1 VGDFDGKTAMDL
13 YNAGVPLL
21 AKASKLDKDGSGES
35 LAEIVKGDKSSCGRS
50 LFVRRNVFVCG
61 PILEG
66 EFDRIQHVN
75 DQDQINALHREADR
89 IHLRNLGVDER
100 VIDLP
105 TQFSLWDARTGDLL
119 IKSSRYLPI
128 RIATRTNSAKLSI
141 IHDAIAKSGEYPL
154 RKVSATQAAYSVKY
168 AVDAE
173 PITNAS
179 TRIKRINDEAKQ
191 YRLKGRWA

>member
-1 VGDFDGKTAMDL
+1 
-13 YNAGVPLL
+13 
-21 AKASKLDKDGSGES
+21 
-35 LAEIVKGDKSSCGRS
+35 

-66 EFDRIQHVN
+66 EYDRIEQN
-75 DQDQINALHREADR
+75 RDQAAIDELHREADR
-89 IHLRNLGVDER
+89 IVLRKLGVDEK

-105 TQFSLWDARTGDLL
+105 TQFSLWDPRTGDLL
-119 IKSSRYLPI
+119 IKSSRYAAIKKATGADVTKLP
-128 RIATRTNSAKLSI
+128 I
-141 IHDAIAKSGEYPL
+141 IHDAIAKSGEFL
-154 RKVSATQAAYSVKY
+154 SRKVSATQAAYSVKY